1 MKIRGM
7 NKEETG
13 MKTDIQI
20 AQEAEM
26 KHIREVAEGA
36 GIAEDELEF
45 YGKYKAKLSD
55 ELWERIKD
63 REDGKLVLVTAI
75 NPTPAG
81 EGKTTI
87 SVGLGQAFAKLGK
100 KSVIALREPSLGP
113 CFGIK
118 GGAAGGGYS
127 QVVPMEDLN
136 LHFTGDFHAITS
148 ANNLLAAMLDNHI
161 MHGNELRIDTKHIV
175 WKRCMDMNDRTLR
188 NIVIGMGGRMDGVM
202 REDHFIITVASEIM
216 AVLCLAKDMKDLKE
230 RLGRVIVAYNVDG
243 EPVTADDLK
252 ATGSMAALLADA
264 IKPNMVQTLEHT
276 PVLVHGGPF
285 ANIAHGCNSVRAT
298 RLALKLSDYAVTEA
312 GFGADLGAEKF
323 LDIKCRLSGL
333 KPDAVVIV
341 ATVRALKYNGGVA
354 KDKLNEENMDALK
367 AGIVNLDKHIENMQ
381 KFGIPV
387 VVTLNAFITDTQ
399 EEYEFI
405 KKHCEDAGCEF
416 ALAKVWEKGGEGG
429 LELAEKVIESIENK
443 KAEYKPI
450 YEDSDSLKEKIEKVA
465 KEIYGA
471 DGVTYDDAATK
482 ELQHIEQMGFGNFP
496 VCIAKTQYSL
506 SDNPKLLGR
515 PENFTI
521 NVREAYVDAGAG
533 FVVILTGKILTM
545 PGLPTHPAAENINYD
560 EESGKITGLF

>member
-1 MKIRGM
+1 M
-7 NKEETG
+7 
-13 MKTDIQI
+13 
-20 AQEAEM
+20 
-26 KHIREVAEGA
+26 
-36 GIAEDELEF
+36 
-45 YGKYKAKLSD
+45 
-55 ELWERIKD
+55 
-63 REDGKLVLVTAI
+63 
-75 NPTPAG
+75 
-81 EGKTTI
+81 
-87 SVGLGQAFAKLGK
+87 GK
-100 KSVIALREPSLGP
+100 KSVAALREPSLGP

-127 QVVPMEDLN
+127 QVVPMEELN

-323 LDIKCRLSGL
+323 LDIKCRLSEL

-429 LELAEKVIESIENK
+429 LELAEKVIASIENK

-560 EESGKITGLF
+560 EELGKITGLF

>member
-1 MKIRGM
+1 MGVKS
-7 NKEETG
+7 
-13 MKTDIQI
+13 DIEI
-20 AQEAEM
+20 AQEAQM
-26 KHIREVAEGA
+26 LDIREVAAKVGV
-36 GIAEDELEF
+36 AEDDLEL
-45 YGKYKAKLSD
+45 YGKYKAKISD
-55 ELWERIKD
+55 DLYSKLEDKK
-63 REDGKLVLVTAI
+63 DGKLILVTAI

-87 SVGLGQAFAKLGK
+87 TIGLTQALNKMGK
-100 KSVIALREPSLGP
+100 KSVAALREPSLGP

-127 QVVPMEDLN
+127 QVVPMEELN

-312 GFGADLGAEKF
+312 GFGA
-323 LDIKCRLSGL
+323 
-333 KPDAVVIV
+333 
-341 ATVRALKYNGGVA
+341 
-354 KDKLNEENMDALK
+354 
-367 AGIVNLDKHIENMQ
+367 
-381 KFGIPV
+381 
-387 VVTLNAFITDTQ
+387 
-399 EEYEFI
+399 
-405 KKHCEDAGCEF
+405 
-416 ALAKVWEKGGEGG
+416 
-429 LELAEKVIESIENK
+429 
-443 KAEYKPI
+443 
-450 YEDSDSLKEKIEKVA
+450 
-465 KEIYGA
+465 
-471 DGVTYDDAATK
+471 
-482 ELQHIEQMGFGNFP
+482 
-496 VCIAKTQYSL
+496 
-506 SDNPKLLGR
+506 
-515 PENFTI
+515 
-521 NVREAYVDAGAG
+521 
-533 FVVILTGKILTM
+533 
-545 PGLPTHPAAENINYD
+545 
-560 EESGKITGLF
+560 